1 MIFESEAKFEDE
13 LVELLHSTKGWSADV
28 LINPSEDDL
37 IDNWANIIFQKN
49 QQRERLNG
57 CKLTDSEMKKVL
69 DQFVDARTPV
79 KINHL
84 INGKELSIVRDNPDD
99 TLNYGK
105 EISLRIFNPDAVK
118 GGATVYQIARQP
130 VFKSNNP
137 QLNSGRGDVMLLI
150 DGMPL
155 FHVELKGSK
164 VPIKQAT
171 NQIKRYKESGYF
183 RGIYSLIQIFV
194 AMNPDECVYFANPG
208 PDGDFKKEYFF
219 HWADFN
225 NESINNW
232 KDVGESLLSI
242 PMAHNMIS
250 FYTVADDEDGI
261 LKVLRSYQFHAID
274 SILKKVRE
282 VDNWD
287 SPHKPGGFIAHTTG
301 SGKTLSSFKTGEVLL
316 KRNVVDK
323 VIYLFDRIEL
333 GVQSLNEYR
342 GFADEDLVVNSTA
355 NSHVFENKLMSDN
368 LDDSLIVTSIQK
380 VAEKSKALMD
390 EPVKLDKIAKKKI
403 VFIVD
408 ECHRDTHGLMFSDV
422 KNAFPNA
429 LFFGFTGTPIY
440 SKASHN
446 GKRNASLDT
455 IDDLEAYFKMQ
466 EAGVP
471 TSELTTKLVFGD
483 ELHRYSIGDGIRD
496 GNVLAFDHYRVSTFK
511 DAALKRSV
519 ALRELGI
526 ASEEEIYD
534 EPKLLRRFDE
544 IRQREMTDR
553 YDREGHLLSKGI
565 ERDIPTAQYRDE
577 KHRKAVVDDI
587 LDKWSDLSCYGRSK
601 RFHAILATSSIPE
614 AMAYYD
620 LLNGAE
626 TKKGEKLKVT
636 AVFDPHHNNEG
647 DEEAERA
654 TTMTSWDKQQAILR
668 LIRDY
673 GETFFDNPEVY
684 RCDQHS
690 LFKKDVAQRL
700 AHKGD
705 YRGIE
710 NDRDK
715 QLDIV
720 IVVNQMLTG
729 YDSKW
734 VNTLY
739 LDKIIEGHLLIQA
752 FSRTNRIFGPE
763 KPHGTI
769 RYYRKPY
776 TMEANTKAAIEMY
789 SGSNL
794 KDISVRTLDEN
805 VEAMQAEIDYIN
817 YLFAQEEIEDYSDL
831 PKDNAVRREFVRHF
845 NLFNKYLMAAR
856 LQGFIFKGE
865 K

>member
-1 MIFESEAKFEDE
+1 MVFDSEEKFEEE
-13 LVELLHSTKGWSADV
+13 LVKLLHDGKGWSADV
-28 LINPSEDDL
+28 LMHPTEQDL
-37 IDNWANIIFQKN
+37 IDNWANIIYQKN

-57 CKLTDSEMKKVL
+57 CKLTDSEMKKII

-79 KINHL
+79 QINHL
-84 INGKELSIVRDNPDD
+84 INGKEITIIRDNPED

-118 GGATVYQIARQP
+118 GGGSVYQIARQP
-130 VFKSNNP
+130 VFRSNNP
-137 QLNSGRGDVMLLI
+137 QLNDGRGDVMLLI

-155 FHVELKGSK
+155 FHIELKKSK
-164 VPIKQAT
+164 VPIRQAT
-171 NQIKRYKESGYF
+171 DQIRRYKESGYF
-183 RGIYSLIQIFV
+183 KGIYSLIQVFV
-194 AMNPDECVYFANPG
+194 AMNPEECVYFANPG
-208 PDGDFKKEYFF
+208 PDGEFKKEYFF

-225 NESINNW
+225 NERMDDW
-232 KDVGESLLSI
+232 KQVGENLLAI

-261 LKVLRSYQFHAID
+261 LKVLRSYQFYAID
-274 SILKKVRE
+274 SILKKVRD
-282 VDNWD
+282 VQNWNQ
-287 SPHKPGGFIAHTTG
+287 PNKPGGFIAHTTG

-342 GFADEDLVVNSTA
+342 GFADEDLVVNSTS
-355 NSHVFENKLMSDN
+355 NSYVFENKLMSDN
-368 LDDSLIVTSIQK
+368 LDDSLIVTSMQK
-380 VAEKSKALMD
+380 VAERSKQLML
-390 EPVKLDKIAKKKI
+390 EPEKIKKIGEKKI

-408 ECHRDTHGLMFSDV
+408 ECHRDTHGQMFADV

-446 GKRNASLDT
+446 ARKNTQLDT
-455 IDDLEAYFKMQ
+455 IDNLEEYFKQQ

-471 TSELTTKLVFGD
+471 TKDLTTKLVFGD

-496 GNVLAFDHYRVSTFK
+496 HNVLAFDHYRVSTFK
-511 DAALKRSV
+511 DADLKRAV
-519 ALRELGI
+519 AERELGI
-526 ASEEEIYD
+526 SSEKEILDQPILLKKYD
-534 EPKLLRRFDE
+534 Q
-544 IRQREMTDR
+544 IRQREMADR
-553 YDREGHLLSKGI
+553 YDRDGHLISKGI
-565 ERDIPTAQYRDE
+565 ERDVPTAQYRTD
-577 KHRKAVVDDI
+577 KHRRAVVKDI
-587 LDKWSDLSCYGRSK
+587 LDNWSDLSCYGRPK

-614 AMAYYD
+614 AMEYYD
-620 LLNGAE
+620 LLNGLE
-626 TKKGEKLKVT
+626 TSKGEKLKVT

-647 DEEAERA
+647 EEDAENQ

-668 LIRDY
+668 IIRDY
-673 GETFFDNPEVY
+673 GETFFGNPEVY

-690 LFKKDVAQRL
+690 IFKKDVAQRL

-710 NDRDK
+710 KDRDK

-720 IVVNQMLTG
+720 IVVNQLLTG

-739 LDKIIEGHLLIQA
+739 LDKVIDGHLLIQA

-794 KDISVRTLDEN
+794 KDIAVRTLDEN
-805 VEAMQAEIDYIN
+805 VEAMQGEIDYIN
-817 YLFAQEEIEDYSDL
+817 RLFAQEGIKDYSEL
-831 PKDNAVRREFVRHF
+831 PKDNALRREFVRHF
-845 NLFNKYLMAAR
+845 NLFE
-856 LQGFIFKGE
+856 GFQFRGE